1 MDRQIDTLVK
11 QSLSKDCVAKMPRG
25 DTASP
30 DRATA
35 RLAQGA
41 DANQP
46 ATCSMLMPPRPPR
59 RAGCPYMATGRPAR
73 LSLIISNR
81 YHYNSIS

>member
-1 MDRQIDTLVK
+1 MDKQLHTLVK
-11 QSLSKDCVAKMPRG
+11 QILSKDCVAKIPRG

-59 RAGCPYMATGRPAR
+59 R
-73 LSLIISNR
+73 LSLYGHRPSCPPIA
-81 YHYNSIS
+81 YHFQSLSLQLH